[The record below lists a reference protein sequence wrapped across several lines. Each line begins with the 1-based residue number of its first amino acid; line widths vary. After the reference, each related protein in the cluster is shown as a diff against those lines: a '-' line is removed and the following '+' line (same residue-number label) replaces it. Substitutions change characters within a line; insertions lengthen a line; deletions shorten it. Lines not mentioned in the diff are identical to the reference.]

1 MIDLMPIWLSLKLA
15 FSTTLLLL
23 LIGLPMAYLLSKWQS
38 LGKTLVESLITLPI
52 ILPST
57 VMGFYLLLAFSPESW
72 LGNLL
77 QTVGISLPFSFAGM
91 LIASLIYNLP
101 FMVQPIQRGFEE
113 IPKQYWQIAYTLGK
127 SKTETL
133 FRVVLPNMKRAL
145 LTGVILTFAHTIGE
159 FGIILMIGGNIPGV
173 TKVASLA
180 IYSDLEAMNYQAA
193 HTYSLILLITSVLII
208 FLLNLINQLKVQH
221 AVR

>member
-1 MIDLMPIWLSLKLA
+1 
-15 FSTTLLLL
+15 
-23 LIGLPMAYLLSKWQS
+23 
-38 LGKTLVESLITLPI
+38 
-52 ILPST
+52 
-57 VMGFYLLLAFSPESW
+57 
-72 LGNLL
+72 
-77 QTVGISLPFSFAGM
+77 
-91 LIASLIYNLP
+91 
-101 FMVQPIQRGFEE
+101 MVQPIQRGFEE
-113 IPKQYWQIAYTLGK
+113 IPKQYWQVAYTLGK